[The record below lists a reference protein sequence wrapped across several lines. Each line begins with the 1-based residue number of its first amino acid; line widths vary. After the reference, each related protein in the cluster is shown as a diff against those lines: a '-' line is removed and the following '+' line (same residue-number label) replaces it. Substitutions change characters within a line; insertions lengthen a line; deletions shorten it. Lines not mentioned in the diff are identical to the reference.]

1 MKINFFLFFIMAMS
15 GCNENSSGQS
25 TSLPQG
31 YKNWYIG
38 DFRCGV
44 YVPPS
49 YNPSRKYPLVIYL
62 HGHTDTMSR
71 NIGWYHEPAALADPA
86 IVLTPKCP
94 VSEDGRWG
102 DTSSQELSPMMKKVF
117 EMLDIVKKKYNVDE
131 DRLYIHGTSMGAI
144 GTYAVIQKFPDMFA
158 GGYAICGWSRREAAP
173 QLSKVPFWAFHGEK
187 DPVVSVEGSRGIYQA
202 VLAYGG
208 KQMRYTEF
216 KGVKHDAW
224 NYADDNKIYTWLLK
238 QKKGAA
244 VLHAPDKVNNVRG
257 TIKDDNNIFLEWQKP
272 VGASKPDN
280 DLWYYKIYRNN
291 RMIAEVDSDY
301 LSYTDSLAAKTSS
314 YEYKVSVV
322 NYDFKE
328 SDQSAPVRVNERP

>member
-1 MKINFFLFFIMAMS
+1 MS
-15 GCNENSSGQS
+15 ANSEHSSGQ
-25 TSLPQG
+25 TRSLPQG

-49 YNPSRKYPLVIYL
+49 YDPSRKYPLVIYL
-62 HGHTDTMSR
+62 HGHTDTVSR
-71 NIGWYHEPAALADPA
+71 NMGWYHEPAANTDPA

-94 VSEDGRWG
+94 VNEDGRWG
-102 DTSSQELSPMMKKVF
+102 DTSSKELSPMMKKIF
-117 EMLDIVKKKYNVDE
+117 EMIDLIKKKYNVDE

-158 GGYAICGWSRREAAP
+158 GGFAICGWSRREAAP

-187 DPVVSVEGSRGIYQA
+187 DPIVPVEGSRGIYRA

-224 NYADDNKIYTWLLK
+224 NYVDDNEIYKWLLA
-238 QKKGAA
+238 QKKGT
-244 VLHAPDKVNNVRG
+244 VSHHIPDKVNKVRG
-257 TIKDDNNIFLEWQKP
+257 KMDGNIISLEWEKP
-272 VGASKPDN
+272 AIASRPDN

-291 RMIAEVDSDY
+291 SLIGEVDHNHVAY
-301 LSYTDSLAAKTSS
+301 KDSLATSHTSS

-322 NYDFKE
+322 NYHFKE
-328 SDQSAPVRVNERP
+328 SDLSAPVRITKLPE